1 MKNLCL
7 LLISLTV
14 IPMLWFS
21 SCAKTEDN
29 NDGIKPVIDSLSF
42 RFNANDTINKNGTII
57 KINDST
63 SINKELD
70 TLVIGKML
78 YMSGKFSSNK
88 VNGLS
93 GYKVELWYRLR
104 NDSLNKEIDEKL
116 KAIGRSIFGLTDAD
130 IWNNKLMTI
139 PDSISRT
146 ERGKYVQD
154 TTVFYSPIEGD
165 CKVNVVCGD
174 IYGNRDSIQFPVRLL
189 SRKSI
194 YDSRSK

>member
-7 LLISLTV
+7 LLIGLTI
-14 IPMLWFS
+14 IPILWFS

-42 RFNANDTINKNGTII
+42 RFNANDTINWEGTFI

-63 SINKELD
+63 SRKKEPD

-88 VNGLS
+88 INALS
-93 GYKVELWYRLR
+93 GYKVELWYKLM
-104 NDSLNKEIDEKL
+104 NKDKKEIDEKL
-116 KAIGRSIFGLTDAD
+116 RAIGKSIFGQTDAD
-130 IWNNKLMTI
+130 IWNNRLMTI
-139 PDSISRT
+139 FDTISKI
-146 ERGKYVQD
+146 EKGKNGQD
-154 TTVFYSPIEGD
+154 TTVLYSPIAGEY
-165 CKVNVVCGD
+165 KVNVVCGD

-189 SRKSI
+189 TRESIYNSRK
-194 YDSRSK
+194 K

>member
-7 LLISLTV
+7 LLIGLTI

-29 NDGIKPVIDSLSF
+29 NDKTPPVISNI
-42 RFNANDTINKNGTII
+42 RINANDTINWQGTII

-63 SINKELD
+63 AINKEPD

-88 VNGLS
+88 INALS
-93 GYKVELWYRLR
+93 GYKVELWYKSENKKFGKERDDTLR
-104 NDSLNKEIDEKL
+104 
-116 KAIGRSIFGLTDAD
+116 AIGKSIFGQTDAD
-130 IWNNKLMTI
+130 IWNNRLGLI
-139 PDSISRT
+139 LDSISRA
-146 ERGKYVQD
+146 EKGKNGQD
-154 TTVFYSPIEGD
+154 TTVLYSPIAGD
-165 CKVNVVCGD
+165 YKVNVVCGD

-189 SRKSI
+189 TRESIYNSRK
-194 YDSRSK
+194 K

>member
-1 MKNLCL
+1 MKNLYL
-7 LLISLTV
+7 LLISLTI

-42 RFNANDTINKNGTII
+42 RFNANDTINWKGTFIT
-57 KINDST
+57 INDST
-63 SINKELD
+63 SRKKEPD

-88 VNGLS
+88 INALS
-93 GYKVELWYRLR
+93 GYKVELWYKLM
-104 NDSLNKEIDEKL
+104 NKDKKEIDEKL
-116 KAIGRSIFGLTDAD
+116 RAIGKSIFEQTDAD
-130 IWNNKLMTI
+130 IWNNRLIII

-146 ERGKYVQD
+146 EENEAGINEPVIYK
-154 TTVFYSPIEGD
+154 PIEGVD
-165 CKVNVVCGD
+165 TLNVVCGD
-174 IYGNRDSIQFPVRLL
+174 IYGNIDSIQFPVRLM

-194 YDSRSK
+194 YDSRNK